1 MINATSPVQVRGRYL
16 WKDGERVRAACRD
29 PDPTLVL
36 MLCKFLVKGVVYQGN
51 HSDDFSP
58 SGRDLISDDKF
69 AQLQHDVHL
78 FQELGINTL
87 LICRFI
93 WHVDRRMS

>member
-1 MINATSPVQVRGRYL
+1 MIKATSPVHVRGRYL
-16 WKDGERVRAACRD
+16 WKDGERVRAAYRS
-29 PDPTLVL
+29 PDSTLVL
-36 MLCKFLVKGVVYQGN
+36 ILCKFFVKGVVYQGN
-51 HSDDFSP
+51 HSNDFSLG
-58 SGRDLISDDKF
+58 GRDLISDDKF

-93 WHVDRRMS
+93 WHVGRCMS